1 MGLKPVT
8 SPEVEAET
16 IELTMDGETVQA
28 KAGVSLYDVVAST
41 GKIVP
46 AMCYH
51 YTFDPFGSCGMC
63 LVMQEGKK
71 APVRSCTAKAAAGMV
86 IRTDGEDL
94 FLARKKAVEKHLSV
108 HPLDCPVCDADGH
121 CELQD
126 TAFEHGVTNLA
137 NAKQKNIPEDT
148 RSLVLDF
155 NMNRCIACGECI
167 NICKDVQRIDAL
179 QFMKKGGFTQ
189 VVAKGDQAL
198 GL

>member
-1 MGLKPVT
+1 M
-8 SPEVEAET
+8 
-16 IELTMDGETVQA
+16 GETVKA
-28 KAGVSLYDVVAST
+28 KAGVSLYDVVSST

-63 LVMQEGKK
+63 LVSQEGKK
-71 APVRSCTAKAAAGMV
+71 APVRSCTAKATAGMV

-126 TAFEHGVTNLA
+126 MAFEH
-137 NAKQKNIPEDT
+137 QSD
-148 RSLVLDF
+148 
-155 NMNRCIACGECI
+155 
-167 NICKDVQRIDAL
+167 
-179 QFMKKGGFTQ
+179 QFG
-189 VVAKGDQAL
+189 
-198 GL
+198 